1 VQEPL
6 EQNEPTARSIADH
19 LYALMQQ
26 YDPNFMERFSDPSLQ
41 VSQTEQE
48 IRNGYSYVLMEIEAF
63 ALYVKDD
70 EGAAATLQEQAADLL
85 QEIDQYREKNHS
97 FSIYQLKNVPETRQY
112 HFVPYKK
119 LQKEGKEVDPA
130 NYDLIY
136 TAPLQDFT
144 TLDDIYRTFNTDHP
158 ADFTGHSLSV
168 SDIVVE
174 KFSDREIA
182 YYCDMFG
189 FTEVPEFLEK
199 QKQHSE
205 RSYIESELKAAG
217 IKGIVLN
224 AKQWEAWIE
233 ANRMSD
239 KSAPATKDQK
249 DMLSV
254 LVVEPGKTPYGKQI
268 KAGLESLQHEVGGA
282 IGAIYPFEDPVA
294 LICNEEGKLIGQPF
308 NRALRDDSGEVYD
321 IIAGTFMIVGLGEEN
336 FTSLSDDLMEKYTEY
351 FKMPER
357 FIVGDGK
364 LVVLKPKELEPARM
378 ADQLAAATATKE
390 QEAKQDEMQHHEPKN
405 NHDR

>member
-1 VQEPL
+1 MN
-6 EQNEPTARSIADH
+6 QNEPTARSIADH
-19 LYALMQQ
+19 LYTLMQQ
-26 YDPNFMERFSDPSLQ
+26 YDPQFMQQYPNREVQ
-41 VSQTEQE
+41 VSETEHA
-48 IRNGYSYVLMEIEAF
+48 IRSGDLNDFFQIEMM
-63 ALYVKDD
+63 ALAVRND
-70 EGAAATLQEQAADLL
+70 EHIPPALHDQAANLL
-85 QEIDQYREKNHS
+85 QEMDKYKEINHT
-97 FSIYQLKNVPETRQY
+97 FFIYQLKQVPDNRDYLFQ
-112 HFVPYKK
+112 PYDR
-119 LQKEGKEVDPA
+119 LQEKGMAVDPDK
-130 NYDLIY
+130 YDLIY
-136 TAPLQDFT
+136 TAPLPDLT
-144 TLDDIYRTFNTDHP
+144 TLDDIYRKFNLEHP
-158 ADFTGHSLSV
+158 DDFTGHSLSV

-182 YYCDMFG
+182 YYCDMDG

-224 AKQWEAWIE
+224 AKQWETWME

-239 KSAPATKDQK
+239 KSAPATEYQK

-268 KAGLESLQHEVGGA
+268 KAGLESLQHEVGGLIEA
-282 IGAIYPFEDPVA
+282 VYPFEDPVA

-336 FTSLSDDLMEKYTEY
+336 FTSLSDNLMEKYTEY

-364 LVVLKPKELEPARM
+364 LVVLKPKEFEPARM

-390 QEAKQDEMQHHEPKN
+390 QEAKQDEMQHHDPKN